1 MNDFLKGT
9 ILQLLQAYRSHQT
22 SPVEVCEKLFER
34 IAKYDSK
41 IGAYVPRTSRP
52 PWLDRERV
60 LKEAAEAEKH
70 LDLPL
75 AGVPLAIKDVIS
87 TNGIE
92 TTCSSRILKNYVPP
106 YDATAI
112 ARLKAAGA
120 LIIGKTN
127 CDEFAMGSSTENSAY
142 QLTRNPWNTLFTPGG
157 SSGGSAAAV
166 ASCFAFGALGS
177 DTGGSVRQPASF
189 CGVVGLKPTYGRV
202 SRNGLVAFGSSLDC
216 IGTFARSAEDAALLL
231 QTIGGYD
238 SADTT
243 SSALPVPDYLSSMHS
258 GQKLRVG
265 IPAEYFQAGI
275 DSEVARLVENSL
287 RSLEQMGK
295 IEIRSI
301 SLPHTEYAI
310 AVYYVIATAEAS
322 SNLSRFDGV
331 RYGYRAPEKELRK
344 MYERTR
350 ENGFGAEVKRRI
362 MLGTFALSAGYYD
375 AYYKKASEVR
385 SLIAE
390 DFQKAFERVDLICAP
405 TAPTVAFR
413 IGEKVDDPLAM
424 YLSDVFTVTMSLAGL
439 PAISVPC
446 GMHSSG
452 LPCGLQIVGN
462 YMEETKIFSLAST
475 LLQEQPL
482 KLPELQ

>member
-22 SPVEVCEKLFER
+22 SPVEVCKKLFER
-34 IAKYDSK
+34 IEKHDSK
-41 IGAYVPRTSRP
+41 IGAFLQ
-52 PWLDRERV
+52 LDKDRV
-60 LKEAAEAEKH
+60 LQEAAHAEND

-87 TNGIE
+87 TKGIE
-92 TTCSSRILKNYVPP
+92 TTCSSRILKNYIPP
-106 YDATAI
+106 YDATVI
-112 ARLKAAGA
+112 SRLKAAGA
-120 LIIGKTN
+120 LIVGKTN

-166 ASCFAFGALGS
+166 ASCFSFGALGS

-189 CGVVGLKPTYGRV
+189 CGLVGLKPTYGRV

-216 IGTFARSAEDAALLL
+216 IGTFTRSVEDAALLL
-231 QTIGGYD
+231 EIIAGYD
-238 SADTT
+238 PADTT
-243 SSALPVPDYLSSMHS
+243 SSASEIPDYLSSMRS
-258 GQKLRVG
+258 AQRLLVG
-265 IPAEYFQAGI
+265 IPEEYFQAGI
-275 DSEVARLVENSL
+275 DSEVATLVENSL
-287 RSLEQMGK
+287 RSLEQTGK

-310 AVYYVIATAEAS
+310 AAYYVIATAEAS
-322 SNLSRFDGV
+322 ANLSRFDGV
-331 RYGYRAPEKELRK
+331 RYGYRAPEQELRK

-385 SLIAE
+385 SLIAR
-390 DFQKAFERVDLICAP
+390 DFQKAFEQVDVICAP
-405 TAPTVAFR
+405 TAPTVAFP

-462 YMEETKIFSLAST
+462 YMEEAKIFSMAST